1 MDLPL
6 HRLRALDEF
15 ARRGT
20 ITATANALHYTP
32 SAVSQQL
39 TALERDVGVSLLE
52 QVGRRLRLTDVGA
65 TLAGHAAQIL
75 AAEQQAKIA
84 LERSQDTV
92 TAHLTIG
99 VLATIAASLVPPT
112 LARLGKRHSQLTVTT
127 SEVIPEYALAAVRD
141 GELDLG
147 FVLDYPD
154 APMSWDTNLQTTLIG
169 CEQLHLVVP
178 HGEYDLREPVRLKDL
193 ADLPWVASGSETD
206 FGRALLT
213 VCRTAGF
220 EPCIAHRV
228 DEQATAMAMVAGG
241 LGVTLV
247 ADLGLALKPAGVEVL
262 PLQRPIARR
271 VVLVRRK
278 STSERPSEEAFL
290 NAALDTATEF
300 GLNSNVDRALVL

>member
-127 SEVIPEYALAAVRD
+127 SEVIPEYALAA
-141 GELDLG
+141 
-147 FVLDYPD
+147 
-154 APMSWDTNLQTTLIG
+154 
-169 CEQLHLVVP
+169 
-178 HGEYDLREPVRLKDL
+178 
-193 ADLPWVASGSETD
+193 
-206 FGRALLT
+206 
-213 VCRTAGF
+213 
-220 EPCIAHRV
+220 
-228 DEQATAMAMVAGG
+228 
-241 LGVTLV
+241 
-247 ADLGLALKPAGVEVL
+247 
-262 PLQRPIARR
+262 
-271 VVLVRRK
+271 
-278 STSERPSEEAFL
+278 
-290 NAALDTATEF
+290 
-300 GLNSNVDRALVL
+300 